1 MTTIKIRE
9 QIEEYIDQIPPEH
22 LGSVLDF
29 VAYLADRESEDAT
42 EELLKIPG
50 FIEAFERG
58 KRDIADGNFVN
69 WRSIRHDG

>member
-69 WRSIRHDG
+69 WRSIRHDV